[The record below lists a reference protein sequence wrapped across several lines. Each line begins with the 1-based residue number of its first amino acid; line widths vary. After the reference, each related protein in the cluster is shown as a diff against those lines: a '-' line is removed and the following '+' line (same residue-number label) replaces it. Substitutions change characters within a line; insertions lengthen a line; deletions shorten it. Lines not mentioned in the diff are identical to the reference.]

1 MILIFIKGIKN
12 IIFKVIYYMYCIILL
27 IVYILFI
34 FDYNYFI
41 RKCFGKCFFVYN
53 ILILEYFFRQEVVDD
68 VDIQVKENY
77 LDFCFKK
84 IFICKFSYKY
94 FVFRIVFFLYMFFN

>member
-34 FDYNYFI
+34 FDYYFI
-41 RKCFGKCFFVYN
+41 RKCFGKYFFVYN